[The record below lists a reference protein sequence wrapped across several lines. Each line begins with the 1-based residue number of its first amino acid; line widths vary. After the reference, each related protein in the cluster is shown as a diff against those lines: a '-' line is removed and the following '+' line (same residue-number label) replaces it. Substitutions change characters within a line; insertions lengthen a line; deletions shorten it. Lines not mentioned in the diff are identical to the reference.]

1 MNARQPSIQVLG
13 SGAGRMIKPMIAFIA
28 FLWFVEITDRLLFGS
43 SLDQLGIVPREY
55 IGLRGVLFAPFLHG
69 SFSHL
74 AANTVPLVILG
85 VLVMLRNRERF
96 VAIAAVIA
104 LISGIGTWLI
114 GPAHTVHIGAS
125 GLVFGFFAYLLVSAW
140 YERSLAA
147 VFLAVLIVFL
157 YGSMLVGILPAANA
171 ISWQGHIF
179 GLIGG
184 GLAAYWYSPR
194 G

>member
-1 MNARQPSIQVLG
+1 
-13 SGAGRMIKPMIAFIA
+13 MIKPMIAFVA

-96 VAIAAVIA
+96 VAIAAVIV

-125 GLVFGFFAYLLVSAW
+125 GLVFGFFAYLLVSVW

-147 VFLAVLIVFL
+147 VFLAVLVGFL

>member
-1 MNARQPSIQVLG
+1 
-13 SGAGRMIKPMIAFIA
+13 MIKPMIAFVA

-43 SLDQLGIVPREY
+43 SLDQLGIVPREL

-96 VAIAAVIA
+96 VAIAAVIV